1 MTNNKPAKHNKNEK
15 RVTREKKPRRTPQ
28 RMAIL
33 SFLEGNTSHPS
44 AEEIHKALSPLF
56 PTMSLATVYNTLRS
70 LRLENGVLE
79 LRIDADRMRFDPNTK
94 PHHHIIC
101 LACGKVVDVFR
112 DLDIERDAADTSGF
126 HIIRSEVSFY
136 GYCPECDRARRN

>member
-1 MTNNKPAKHNKNEK
+1 MTKAKLPKS
-15 RVTREKKPRRTPQ
+15 EKKPRRTPQ

-44 AEEIHKALSPLF
+44 AEEIHKALSPRF

-101 LACGKVVDVFR
+101 LECGKVVDVFR
-112 DLDIERDAADTSGF
+112 DLDIERDAAEDSGF
-126 HIIRSEVSFY
+126 HIVKSEVSFY
-136 GYCPECDRARRN
+136 GYCPQCDRARKNAVNLNG